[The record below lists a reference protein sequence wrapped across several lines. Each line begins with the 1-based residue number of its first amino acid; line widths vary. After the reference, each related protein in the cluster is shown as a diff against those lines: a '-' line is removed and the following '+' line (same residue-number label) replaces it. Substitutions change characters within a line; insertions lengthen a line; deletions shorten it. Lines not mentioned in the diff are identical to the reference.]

1 METILKMIGDYISL
15 FVLVSIGGFILLYV
29 IYLIF
34 VYIKNKKKK
43 DMPDLKNRSFS
54 IDEINKAI
62 DIADELLEHT
72 NFEEK
77 EKELN
82 EKEEQLIENISKEF
96 HQVFISDDLLKL
108 EQQVKIIN
116 EKKSKF
122 RSSATKKIIDL
133 LRNKIADGNQVNSIL
148 NSIDENTKKSKQ
160 SDIELIEIEI
170 EKLDKDLEFIQDK
183 FKLLEENKI
192 EKLLTQNSILI
203 RQEVKELKINYKALK
218 EIDKQ
223 YLQQVIE
230 KIREKFKD
238 KISKL
243 EGTKNILNK
252 KIQSLNNE
260 IQEME
265 NLKNEHMAIVEER
278 KEVLLSYLGKEFEIT
293 QELYLVLIHQFKNFA
308 ITAVEGEYFLPF
320 KNLRKMLT
328 QEYDFFYEND
338 EIKKVFRKIFEINEI
353 DLTEILNPIKPSN
366 KINLIIVSDNKEKF
380 KEVIKETV
388 EKNNQ
393 IYEEIIDDKI
403 EFTDEE
409 KEIQK
414 KSKEAIKEAME
425 AERKKEEEI
434 KEKESKGK
442 KKEKELEV
450 QELYNNVNNLLS
462 TEESENNNEPDDNS
476 NEDNSNLDNSDNN
489 EETTENKTAPSKFAK
504 SANNRLAQLNAN
516 KQNLN
521 NEYQKTQFINEIVFF
536 ENITTEMFKIILN
549 KYEENNLEIINNE
562 SSTSIELDK
571 EQFISPFKLF
581 VKDEDIKKFES
592 TMMKKIT
599 PALLS
604 KISQKMISQ
613 KIIENDSTI
622 ELIGEEK
629 IKLTIKKPN

>member
-15 FVLVSIGGFILLYV
+15 FILVSIGGFILLYV